1 MCVCFFSDW
10 KGLDIVS
17 FREFEL
23 SEDEDVKCH
32 GCMSFF
38 RQNNFFL
45 CVLTGSDFF
54 VPFQDVF
61 LNKNCTIQKAVLAS
75 CDVEVPPFKTGK
87 V

>member
-1 MCVCFFSDW
+1 MCFFFSDW

-17 FREFEL
+17 FREFKL
-23 SEDEDVKCH
+23 NEDEDVKCH

-38 RQNNFFL
+38 CL

-61 LNKNCTIQKAVLAS
+61 LKQKLYNSEGSACILR
-75 CDVEVPPFKTGK
+75 C
-87 V
+87 